1 MLEYLSRR
9 GENLEAVIHERRVR
23 PALAAA
29 HGRMAISKKAVGQV
43 KRDARLLT
51 FNFAREYR
59 HTPHIADIGK
69 IEMPPFMNGK
79 FAAFLK
85 ISAFCGPSHSIPAIA
100 DRQRRAVELTVSSE
114 KLDAHS

>member
-1 MLEYLSRR
+1 MRRPVAPNDATLSDANDKSLCGAIRR
-9 GENLEAVIHERRVR
+9 
-23 PALAAA
+23 
-29 HGRMAISKKAVGQV
+29 
-43 KRDARLLT
+43 
-51 FNFAREYR
+51 F
-59 HTPHIADIGK
+59 PHIADIGK

-85 ISAFCGPSHSIPAIA
+85 ITPFCGPSHSIPAIA